1 MERKRKVQTQE
12 EWEEEMT
19 YKIYRFVH
27 DELYIEFRY
36 LDIALGVLFPK
47 TDKRVQTFAT
57 DGEWMYLST
66 KQMLR
71 LFQKNPTYLNR
82 VYLHAVL
89 HCLFSLLVI
98 HPITSYRSVRL

>member
-36 LDIALGVLFPK
+36 LDIALGVLLPK

-57 DGEWMYLST
+57 DGEWMYLS
-66 KQMLR
+66 KSRCFVCFRKIL
-71 LFQKNPTYLNR
+71 
-82 VYLHAVL
+82 
-89 HCLFSLLVI
+89 
-98 HPITSYRSVRL
+98 PI

>member
-36 LDIALGVLFPK
+36 LDIALGFCFPK
-47 TDKRVQTFAT
+47 QTKEYRPLQQTVSGCICQQSRCFACFKKI
-57 DGEWMYLST
+57 L
-66 KQMLR
+66 
-71 LFQKNPTYLNR
+71 
-82 VYLHAVL
+82 
-89 HCLFSLLVI
+89 
-98 HPITSYRSVRL
+98 PI

>member
-36 LDIALGVLFPK
+36 LDIALGVLFP
-47 TDKRVQTFAT
+47 TT

-71 LFQKNPTYLNR
+71 LFQKIL
-82 VYLHAVL
+82 
-89 HCLFSLLVI
+89 
-98 HPITSYRSVRL
+98 PI

>member
-36 LDIALGVLFPK
+36 LDIALGGLLPK
-47 TDKRVQTFAT
+47 TD
-57 DGEWMYLST
+57 
-66 KQMLR
+66 
-71 LFQKNPTYLNR
+71 
-82 VYLHAVL
+82 
-89 HCLFSLLVI
+89 
-98 HPITSYRSVRL
+98 